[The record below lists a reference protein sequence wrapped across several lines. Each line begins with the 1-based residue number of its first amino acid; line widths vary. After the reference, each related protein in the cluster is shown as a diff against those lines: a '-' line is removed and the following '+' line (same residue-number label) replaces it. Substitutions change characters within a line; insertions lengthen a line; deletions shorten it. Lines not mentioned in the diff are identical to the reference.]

1 MTLVSLFEEQ
11 VRKTPDEVAL
21 VSDEMT
27 LTFQELNTLANRLSE
42 PLREHGVTAG
52 SVVGLCMQR
61 SAMAI
66 ATLLSI
72 LKSGAAYLPISTE
85 APAERRAFMLRDSQA
100 ILVVAD
106 DAQLVHFA
114 TTDVMVLSGKALAAA
129 AQTAVDTRPAHPVT
143 SSDVAWVLY
152 TSGSTGQPKGVLG
165 SHRACV
171 VRLQAMWS
179 HQPFIRGERCFLN
192 TAFTTVDSFWEIF
205 GPLCAGHA
213 LCVLNDDL
221 LRDPSRLLPELATLK
236 IRRIC
241 MVPSLLAT
249 WLEIYPSLSR
259 VVPAL
264 QLWVVSGEALTVS
277 LCERFRMA
285 MPEAHLINQYG
296 LTESCADI
304 TTFDTWGWTAPPD
317 YGSHYVPVGKPFEGT
332 SMVVVDAGQQPLP
345 DGQAGE
351 LCIAGLSLCNG
362 YLNRPDQ
369 EG

>member
-114 TTDVMVLSGKALAAA
+114 TTDVMVLSGEALAAA

-171 VRLQAMWS
+171 VRL
-179 HQPFIRGERCFLN
+179 
-192 TAFTTVDSFWEIF
+192 
-205 GPLCAGHA
+205 
-213 LCVLNDDL
+213 
-221 LRDPSRLLPELATLK
+221 
-236 IRRIC
+236 
-241 MVPSLLAT
+241 
-249 WLEIYPSLSR
+249 
-259 VVPAL
+259 
-264 QLWVVSGEALTVS
+264 
-277 LCERFRMA
+277 
-285 MPEAHLINQYG
+285 
-296 LTESCADI
+296 
-304 TTFDTWGWTAPPD
+304 
-317 YGSHYVPVGKPFEGT
+317 
-332 SMVVVDAGQQPLP
+332 
-345 DGQAGE
+345 
-351 LCIAGLSLCNG
+351 
-362 YLNRPDQ
+362 
-369 EG
+369 